1 MSARERWLVNFYRNS
16 ELHGALLMGRL
27 ARAYADA
34 PLAAHLTRHC
44 ATEARHAALLTEVI
58 EALGGPLDLETGTIQ
73 ERYGD
78 AGGRPPELVD
88 LLVLS
93 EVLEKRVLAS
103 YRAHL
108 AEPGGDPRVRATL
121 ETIVHEMEAEEDGD
135 DPHAGWID
143 RALDRLPAE
152 AVARAREKWRQ
163 IDARVASQLTEMLEE
178 RFPAADQHG
187 SRKPRITADRRGSGK
202 PRIVTDR
209 RRSTG
214 RRRK

>member
-16 ELHGALLMGRL
+16 ELRGALLMGRL
-27 ARAYADA
+27 ARTYANA
-34 PLAAHLTRHC
+34 PLAANVTRHC

-58 EALGGPLDLETGTIQ
+58 EAMGGPLDLETGTIQ

-103 YRAHL
+103 YHAHL
-108 AEPGGDPRVRATL
+108 ARTDVHPRLRATL
-121 ETIVHEMEAEEDGD
+121 ETIVREMEAEEDGD

-143 RALDRLPAE
+143 RELERLPAADVE
-152 AVARAREKWRQ
+152 RAKAKWKEIDTRVARE
-163 IDARVASQLTEMLEE
+163 LTALLDDRFAATDVE
-178 RFPAADQHG
+178 R
-187 SRKPRITADRRGSGK
+187 
-202 PRIVTDR
+202 
-209 RRSTG
+209 
-214 RRRK
+214 